1 MWTRLDFPALPTLV
15 WSDDAGRGA
24 AVPVLFLH
32 GMGERGTDG
41 WGALRH
47 GLPTVLPARPP
58 RPMRV
63 VVPQCPPDCRWGDR
77 LAELAGLLDA
87 MRIDRLTVA
96 GFSMGGQGVW
106 AFAANHPDRVA
117 RLAPV
122 SGRLPAG
129 MPASDLASCLPQV
142 PTWVI
147 HGARDE
153 SVPVTESDAAVAAL
167 RALGRPATFTR
178 YERLGHMPTCEKAY
192 ADDEYLAW
200 LAATESSES
209 GA

>member
-1 MWTRLDFPALPTLV
+1 MWTRLDFSALPTLV
-15 WSDDAGRGA
+15 WKDDAGGGGEA
-24 AVPVLFLH
+24 APVLFLH

-47 GLPTVLPARPP
+47 GLPTVLSARRPQ
-58 RPMRV
+58 PMRV

-77 LAELAGLLDA
+77 LEALVALLDA
-87 MRIDRLTVA
+87 LKIEKLTVA
-96 GFSMGGQGVW
+96 GFSMGGQGAW
-106 AFAANHPDRVA
+106 AFAAHHPDRVA

-122 SGRLPAG
+122 AARLPAG
-129 MPASDLASCLPQV
+129 MRATDLASRLPKV

-153 SVPVTESDAAVAAL
+153 SVPVTESDAVVAAL
-167 RALGRPATFTR
+167 RALGRPPTFTR

-192 ADDEYLAW
+192 ASDEYLAW
-200 LAATESSES
+200 LAGHRRSA
-209 GA
+209 